1 MSAQAGSSSGKA
13 YYDPSWNPYTNNG
26 NDQVIPIEN
35 GDNRT
40 PDRASSSGEV
50 TAVSSAASQNP
61 AKHQS
66 ESPQREEVEE
76 YEEPSESLAAVPMED
91 AEANDQVPEMV
102 PIKTAQQQQQRPGL
116 ANTQGNSSQ
125 QSLYR
130 SLTQRWTNQSKENK
144 QGGHQEEMEEIQR
157 LLTQMFGKE
166 RREHSEEEKTRHV
179 GLVWQNLTVKGAGM
193 GAAVKGTLAT
203 PYYKLKTLFT
213 KGPKAVKS
221 KPPVR
226 TIIDDFTGCLK
237 PGEMCLVLGKP
248 GSGCTT
254 FLKVMANQ
262 RSGYEDVQ
270 GEVTYGGT
278 DHETMEKKYRGDI
291 IYNPEDDLHYA
302 TLKVKDTL
310 GFAIACRVP
319 GKESREEGESRK
331 EYADKFL
338 KIVTKLFWIEGISDQ
353 TRLTMVWWL
362 ANTSQGTLN
371 VKVGNELIR
380 GVSGGGYLNSTKFN
394 LLSRMNLAN

>member
-1 MSAQAGSSSGKA
+1 MGTPDRVSSSG
-13 YYDPSWNPYTNNG
+13 D
-26 NDQVIPIEN
+26 D
-35 GDNRT
+35 
-40 PDRASSSGEV
+40 
-50 TAVSSAASQNP
+50 TAVSSAASATQQQ
-61 AKHQS
+61 AKHET
-66 ESPQREEVEE
+66 ESPQMESEGVYQEE
-76 YEEPSESLAAVPMED
+76 YEDPRESLSTIPTHRREQR
-91 AEANDQVPEMV
+91 AEAAEASDKVPEMV
-102 PIKTAQQQQQRPGL
+102 PIKAPQQQQQQQRPSL
-116 ANTQGNSSQ
+116 ANNQGRSSQ
-125 QSLYR
+125 RSLYR

-144 QGGHQEEMEEIQR
+144 QGGHEEEMEEIKR

-179 GLVWQNLTVKGAGM
+179 GVVWQNLVVKGAGM
-193 GAAVKGTLAT
+193 GASVQGTVAT

-226 TIIDDFTGCLK
+226 TLIDDFTGCVK

-248 GSGCTT
+248 GSGCST
-254 FLKVMANQ
+254 FLKVLANQ

-278 DHETMEKKYRGDI
+278 DHETMEKKYRGDM

-310 GFAIACRVP
+310 GFAIACRIP

-338 KIVTKLFWIEGISDQ
+338 KIVTKLFWIEHTLDIKGQS
-353 TRLTMVWWL
+353 
-362 ANTSQGTLN
+362 NTDLDYY
-371 VKVGNELIR
+371 II
-380 GVSGGGYLNSTKFN
+380 Y
-394 LLSRMNLAN
+394 